1 MASMII
7 AIGAQNAFVLKQGLL
22 KQAVFTVAF
31 ICFLCDFLLTTAGV
45 LGLGEIF
52 SMSPILAKILSL
64 CGVIF
69 LAWYG
74 FNALRRAIKPTTLTL
89 TQDKKYSYFKIVAQT
104 LAVTLLNPHVYLD
117 TMVIVGT
124 VGARLAATQKWTFLF
139 GCISASFLWFFS
151 LAYGARLL
159 LPLFKRPITWRILD
173 GTIAIIM
180 WTIALSLLLSVI
192 K

>member
-7 AIGAQNAFVLKQGLL
+7 AIGAQNVFVLKQGLL

-31 ICFLCDFLLTTAGV
+31 ICFLCDFLLTSAGV
-45 LGLGEIF
+45 LGIGEIF
-52 SMSPILAKILSL
+52 SISPNAAKILSL

-69 LAWYG
+69 LSYYG
-74 FNALRRAIKPTTLTL
+74 FCALLRAIKPTSLTI
-89 TQDKKYSYFKIVAQT
+89 TQGKKSSYWKIVAQT

-124 VGARLAATQKWTFLF
+124 VGAKLAATQRWTFLF
-139 GCISASFLWFFS
+139 GCISASFLWFFC

-159 LPLFKRPITWRILD
+159 LPLFNRPITWRILD
-173 GTIAIIM
+173 GAIAIIM
-180 WTIALSLLLSVI
+180 WAIALSLLLSVI